1 MTIRFT
7 CSGCGSLLKIK
18 EELAGTDGK
27 CPKCKTEFVVPN
39 SMADEDSRELLVMP
53 SEPTESHAKSEK
65 KSERR
70 SERPA
75 APAATTPAEPIA
87 EKSAK
92 LAVKPKKSGA
102 PKDFDP
108 ADFLMGDGERPRL
121 PLPGDDSVSELDD
134 DDEVRR
140 PAPVENR
147 PKRPVTKPP
156 SSGTIATAA
165 GGGTGISASAH
176 AKEMMM
182 KAMEDSRLHAG
193 DAPPEEPKEGFDYAG
208 MFRELGLKGGLGLVA
223 VILVSYGIYVFF
235 DSMMGGKLTLPQLGY
250 VTGVVTLDG
259 NPLPGA
265 TVYFAPLEAEIPGT
279 KRERARTSFGITD
292 EKGAYTMIYI
302 GKTQGVAVG
311 KCRVWL
317 DLIGPTG
324 QMIPPDYTEGV
335 MQVRDV
341 KPGSQQFPF
350 NMSSAR

>member
-7 CSGCGSLLKIK
+7 CAGCGSLLKIK
-18 EELAGTDGK
+18 DELAGTDGK

-53 SEPTESHAKSEK
+53 SEPAESHAKPEK
-65 KSERR
+65 KAEKR
-70 SERPA
+70 SERPS
-75 APAATTPAEPIA
+75 APAATPPAESIA
-87 EKSAK
+87 EKPAK
-92 LAVKPKKSGA
+92 LAVKQKKSSGS
-102 PKDFDP
+102 KDFDP

-121 PLPGDDSVSELDD
+121 PPSGHDSVSELDD
-134 DDEVRR
+134 DDEAPR
-140 PAPVENR
+140 PAAVETR
-147 PKRPVTKPP
+147 PKRPVVKPP

-165 GGGTGISASAH
+165 GGATGISASAH

-193 DAPPEEPKEGFDYAG
+193 DAPPDDVKEGFDYAG

-223 VILVSYGIYVFF
+223 VILASYGLYLFF
-235 DSMMGGKLTLPQLGY
+235 DNMMGGKLMLPPLGY
-250 VTGVVTLDG
+250 VTGVVKLDG

-265 TVYFAPLEAEIPGT
+265 TVYFAPLDPEMGD

-292 EKGAYTMIYI
+292 ENGAYKMIYI
-302 GKTQGVAVG
+302 EQTQGVAVG

-324 QMIPPDYTEGV
+324 QMIPPDYSEAV

-341 KPGSQQFPF
+341 KSGSQEFHF
-350 NMSSAR
+350 DMSSAR